1 MGLVVAGL
9 TLGLA
14 VPSVYGEFAALP
26 ATGALIAAAVICAAF
41 VLAAFVGSPP
51 IPGAKVETPH
61 RWRWWLLWGV
71 ALCASAHILLVYA
84 VVQTS
89 LPWPVGV
96 VIAVLPVV
104 AGVLFV
110 RWLAT
115 GDPYGQDALLV
126 IIGLLL
132 YHVVLGAGVGLAGRY
147 DMTIAAILTLAGLIW
162 LNRRAPGAQGQP
174 VS

>member
-1 MGLVVAGL
+1 MC
-9 TLGLA
+9 
-14 VPSVYGEFAALP
+14 AL
-26 ATGALIAAAVICAAF
+26 
-41 VLAAFVGSPP
+41 
-51 IPGAKVETPH
+51 
-61 RWRWWLLWGV
+61 
-71 ALCASAHILLVYA
+71 AHILLVYA
-84 VVQTS
+84 VAQTT

-96 VIAVLPVV
+96 VITVLPVV

-115 GDPYGQDALLV
+115 GGPYGQDALLV

-132 YHVVLGAGVGLAGRY
+132 YHLVLSAGIGLAARY

-162 LNRRAPGAQGQP
+162 LYRRAPGVQVQP